1 MQNKKER
8 TKTMLNNTVG
18 AVVTV
23 SVLIT
28 SISSLFREDIF
39 STLFVSWGAAFL
51 VLLLFLHETLKDIKK
66 LLKKFVELQE
76 KTQQE

>member
-1 MQNKKER
+1 
-8 TKTMLNNTVG
+8 MLNNAVG
-18 AVVTV
+18 GVVTV

-39 STLFVSWGAAFL
+39 CTLFVSWGAVFL

-66 LLKKFVELQE
+66 LLKKLVELQE
-76 KTQQE
+76 KSQQE

>member
-18 AVVTV
+18 TVVTV

-39 STLFVSWGAAFL
+39 STLFVSWGAVFL

-66 LLKKFVELQE
+66 LLKKLVELQE
-76 KTQQE
+76 KSQQK